1 MKEILSTKES
11 SEYRQV
17 LHADLAGG
25 TLTNFVEGICARLS
39 ESKCSKQRVCNSS
52 NAIGKRNKK
61 TRKGNNTEHVTISL
75 ESEDEDLLFVERSKP
90 EGGALWDIFRR
101 EDVGKL
107 HDYLIKHAEEFR
119 HCNYE
124 PVKQVVCCTHYLSVA
139 HNSAYNF
146 RVA

>member
-1 MKEILSTKES
+1 MSTEEASKLIQAS
-11 SEYRQV
+11 
-17 LHADLAGG
+17 HADLAGG
-25 TLTNFVEGICARLS
+25 TPTNSAEGICAQLS
-39 ESKCSKQRVCNSS
+39 GRNCSKRCACNSS

-61 TRKGNNTEHVTISL
+61 TCKGNDTKHIAISL
-75 ESEDEDLLFVERSKP
+75 ESEDEDLPFVEGSKP

-107 HDYLIKHAEEFR
+107 HDYLMKHAEEFR

-124 PVKQVVCCTHYLSVA
+124 LVKQVPCCTHYLSMA
-139 HNSAYNF
+139 HHLTYDF